1 MSKQRREAA
10 NMAANMVAKTL
21 FATETAIDSALSQ
34 AAQFVGTMPM
44 ARQDAR
50 LSAVVGQEAMD
61 HAVKAVAALNDAR
74 RAVVAAHNALFDV
87 QGQIGLGAV
96 NFGGFV
102 DKPEYTSTASM
113 PALRSVA

>member
-10 NMAANMVAKTL
+10 NMVAQTL
-21 FATETAIDSALSQ
+21 FATETAIDGALAK
-34 AAQFVGTMPM
+34 AAQFVGTMPV

-61 HAVKAVAALNDAR
+61 HAVNALAALNEAR
-74 RAVVAAHNALFDV
+74 RAVVAAHNALFEV

-96 NFGGFV
+96 NFGGLV
-102 DKPEYTSTASM
+102 DKPPYEQASLRQ
-113 PALRSVA
+113 LRSVAA

>member
-10 NMAANMVAKTL
+10 NMVAHSL
-21 FATETAIDSALSQ
+21 FATETAIDSALAK
-34 AAQFVGTMPM
+34 AAEFVGTMPV

-61 HAVKAVAALNDAR
+61 HAVIALAALNEAR
-74 RAVVAAHNALFDV
+74 RAVVAAHNALFEV

-96 NFGGFV
+96 NFGGLAE
-102 DKPEYTSTASM
+102 KPPYEKAHL
-113 PALRSVA
+113 PQLRSVAA